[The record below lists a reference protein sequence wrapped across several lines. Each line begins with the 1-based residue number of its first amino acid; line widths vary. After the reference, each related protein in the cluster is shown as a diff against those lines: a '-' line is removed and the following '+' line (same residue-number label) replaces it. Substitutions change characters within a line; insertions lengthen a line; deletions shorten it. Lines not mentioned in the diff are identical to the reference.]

1 MRPLVFA
8 LMLCITSPAIAQAS
22 APGQAAPETVNPTAS
37 PTDAILQPLAGV
49 AYADPD
55 EAARAAHAQP
65 GMNGRMRESL
75 NRTIRQNP
83 RNLAALIQRAY
94 LFHASGDLEE
104 GDRDFLRALELGRDE
119 PLVQRRALWS
129 LGWSALNRDQAP
141 DAIEYWRLSIALHG
155 GRPFW
160 QPYTLAVAYWQL
172 GDRETALAWY
182 AAAAFSNP
190 DWRTAE
196 GVASRGT
203 HWRDKERAAANAL
216 FAEWSAR
223 RGGAPATP

>member
-1 MRPLVFA
+1 MRQLIFVS
-8 LMLCITSPAIAQAS
+8 MLCVIASAQAQTPDPGT
-22 APGQAAPETVNPTAS
+22 APTVPAAATGAPA
-37 PTDAILQPLAGV
+37 DAGLRPLAGV

-55 EAARAAHAQP
+55 EAARAAHAPP

-75 NRTIRQNP
+75 NRTIRHNP

-104 GDRDFLRALELGRDE
+104 GDRDFLRALELGKDE

-129 LGWSALNRDQAP
+129 LGWSALNRDRAP
-141 DAIEYWRLSIALHG
+141 EAIEYWRLSIALHG

-160 QPYTLAVAYWQL
+160 QPYTLALAYWQL

-182 AAAAFSNP
+182 DAAAFSDA
-190 DWRTAE
+190 DWRTAD

-203 HWRDKERAAANAL
+203 HWRDEERAAVAAL
-216 FAEWSAR
+216 FVEWSAR
-223 RGGAPATP
+223 RRDDPASP